1 MRLINNMRSLQK
13 TPFAL
18 LIILGLTFFSY
29 FNILNNQFVWDDY
42 EFIVQWET
50 PRNFS
55 NFPEFLKGVTPP
67 GHEGVYRP
75 VRTML
80 YSVAMNFFGTQ
91 NPFPYHLQG
100 LLIHLLVTSVI
111 FFIVKK
117 LTDNSLLSF
126 ITALLFG
133 LHPIH
138 IENVSFATANFD
150 LFGLLF
156 MFGAYLLYLV
166 SERGKKKLLLIISLF
181 FAFLALFTYELSL
194 PLIILIIMADF
205 FFHEK
210 HKNIKYSLPLYG
222 LFLIPTALYFFIRF
236 VVVHVPTRSGFML
249 DNFYLTMLTMAKVF
263 LRYIQLLIF
272 PLDLN
277 VIPTIAPGITAL
289 RAESAAAANQSI
301 FEIQTILAV
310 CIIIGIIA
318 SIILLYKR
326 HKIASFA
333 LVWILITMLPFANV
347 IPVGIL
353 FSERYLYAVSFGLC
367 LFIAYWVVFIFELKN
382 IASLAKKATIGV
394 LIVLLGFYFVRTVTR
409 NNDWQNSVAL
419 WEQTISRSP
428 ENPDMYN
435 NAGIA
440 YSQAGDNKGAIQKFQ
455 EAIKLNNKDARY
467 YANMALSMWNSGQF
481 YNAMEAWEQAHTL
494 DLDNEV
500 YTINLAR
507 AYLAFKQEKT
517 AITLLSTAQFEG
529 YEYQAQYM
537 LGEAYFKIGAYDL
550 AESNFAESIKIKPD
564 YAEAYGGL
572 ASVYMVKKDYKKAQQ
587 LLTTSI
593 RLNSHFAPSYH
604 NLALIYVTRQEYNQA
619 LAMVNQ
625 ALNLQPNFPEAQQ
638 LKESI
643 TRFLKARENRT
654 TK

>member
-1 MRLINNMRSLQK
+1 MKLLQK

-18 LIILGLTFFSY
+18 LIILGLTFFAY

-42 EFIVQWET
+42 EFIIQWET

-75 VRTML
+75 IRAML

-100 LLIHLLVTSVI
+100 LLIHLLVTSVV

-166 SERGKKKLLLIISLF
+166 SERGKSKLLLILSLF

-205 FFHEK
+205 FFHKK
-210 HKNIKYSLPLYG
+210 HKNTKHSLPLYG

-236 VVVHVPTRSGFML
+236 VVVHVPGRSGFML
-249 DNFYLTMLTMAKVF
+249 DSFYLTMLTMAKVF

-289 RAESAAAANQSI
+289 RAKSAAAENQSI

-310 CIIIGIIA
+310 FILIGIIV

-333 LVWILITMLPFANV
+333 LVWILVTMLPFSNIV
-347 IPVGIL
+347 PVGIL

-367 LFIAYWVVFIFELKN
+367 LFISYWIVFIFEHKN
-382 IASLAKKATIGV
+382 IASLAKKATIGML
-394 LIVLLGFYFVRTVTR
+394 LILLGFYFVRTVTR
-409 NNDWQNSVAL
+409 NNDWQNSITL

-440 YSQAGDNKGAIQKFQ
+440 YSQAGDNNGAIQKFQ

-467 YANMALSMWNSGQF
+467 YANMALNLWNSGRF
-481 YNAMEAWEQAHTL
+481 YEAMSAWEEAHRL
-494 DLDNEV
+494 DPKKEV
-500 YTINLAR
+500 YSINLGKG
-507 AYLAFKQEKT
+507 YLSLKKESAAIKILTETKFK
-517 AITLLSTAQFEG
+517 
-529 YEYQAQYM
+529 EYDYQVYSM
-537 LGEAYFKIGAYDL
+537 LGEAYFKIGRFDL

-564 YAEAYGGL
+564 FAEAYSGL

-643 TRFLKARENRT
+643 TRFLKAR
-654 TK
+654 KPSY